1 MIENKERDHAL
12 IYLDS
17 FIRKHNTITD
27 EDLDFLFSTA
37 KTENEN
43 NFKEVIENN
52 YQFILESLKKDLED
66 FMDEFCQIKLSDF
79 SSVDEARAF
88 ISNSKIYKLLKQ
100 FSLKTFIECRKTGFK
115 AGIRTL
121 TDGGKTEFFKQS
133 FIYKFNKLMDEIRT
147 LPVYA
152 GNGRIMIFEAL
163 DGWMGNTS
171 LRDLFHKITNFV
183 NAVEMLYSKQSFNF
197 EVYFN
202 PKEEKFAFGYGKM
215 FDSVYL
221 GSLSIGITNGK
232 GSRFQKKW
240 LNNKV
245 DLNNIVRN
253 ELKSFLMRKYKFIS
267 TVLTENNLKWEQIIN
282 QKIPLCVISES
293 NLSVLTKD
301 FESQT
306 LSGLLSLANENSPE
320 QFEKI
325 LNLIRLKAQEKFELS
340 AQYK

>member
-1 MIENKERDHAL
+1 
-12 IYLDS
+12 
-17 FIRKHNTITD
+17 
-27 EDLDFLFSTA
+27 
-37 KTENEN
+37 
-43 NFKEVIENN
+43 
-52 YQFILESLKKDLED
+52 
-66 FMDEFCQIKLSDF
+66 
-79 SSVDEARAF
+79 
-88 ISNSKIYKLLKQ
+88 
-100 FSLKTFIECRKTGFK
+100 
-115 AGIRTL
+115 
-121 TDGGKTEFFKQS
+121 
-133 FIYKFNKLMDEIRT
+133 MDEIRT

-152 GNGRIMIFEAL
+152 GNGRIMIFETL
-163 DGWMGNTS
+163 DERYEN
-171 LRDLFHKITNFV
+171 LDLLHKITKFV

-202 PKEEKFAFGYGKM
+202 PKEEKFSFGYGKM
-215 FDSVYL
+215 FDSVYI
-221 GSLSIGITNGK
+221 GSFSIGITNGK
-232 GSRFQKKW
+232 VNRFQKKW

-293 NLSVLTKD
+293 KLSVLTKD

-306 LSGLLSLANENSPE
+306 LSSLLSLANENSPE

-340 AQYK
+340 AQYKK

>member
-1 MIENKERDHAL
+1 MIENKERDQAL
-12 IYLDS
+12 ICLDS
-17 FIRKHNTITD
+17 FIRKHNEITD

-52 YQFILESLKKDLED
+52 YQFILESFKKDLED

-79 SSVDEARAF
+79 SSIDEARDF
-88 ISNSKIYKLLKQ
+88 ISSFKIYKLLKQ

-115 AGIRTL
+115 AGLRTL
-121 TDGGKTEFFKQS
+121 TDRGETEFFKQS

-152 GNGRIMIFEAL
+152 GNGRIMIFETL
-163 DGWMGNTS
+163 DERYEN
-171 LRDLFHKITNFV
+171 LDLLHKITKFV

-202 PKEEKFAFGYGKM
+202 PKEEKFSFGYGKM
-215 FDSVYL
+215 FDSVYI
-221 GSLSIGITNGK
+221 GSFSIGITNGK
-232 GSRFQKKW
+232 VNRFQKKW

-293 NLSVLTKD
+293 KLSVLTKD

-306 LSGLLSLANENSPE
+306 LSSLLSLANENSPE

-325 LNLIRLKAQEKFELS
+325 LNLIRLKAKEKFELS